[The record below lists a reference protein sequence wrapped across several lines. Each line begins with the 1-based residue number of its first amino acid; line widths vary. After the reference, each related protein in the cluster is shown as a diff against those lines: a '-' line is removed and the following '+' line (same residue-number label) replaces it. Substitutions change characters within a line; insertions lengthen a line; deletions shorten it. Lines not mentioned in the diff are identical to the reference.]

1 MFSRHRSLFCLSVT
15 GFHLTRT
22 LYVRFRVELCKNRRD
37 MTCVVWSLEWEGS
50 SCLVM
55 RMRGG
60 LLPLLL
66 FLSSVLGGPRPQY
79 SGGYDGEVDQSMID
93 VSAGPASF
101 ISHYLGLVSP
111 GHIRCRAGPGEVRE
125 H

>member
-1 MFSRHRSLFCLSVT
+1 M
-15 GFHLTRT
+15 
-22 LYVRFRVELCKNRRD
+22 
-37 MTCVVWSLEWEGS
+37 VWSLEWEGS

-66 FLSSVLGGPRPQY
+66 LLSSVLGGPRPQY

-93 VSAGPASF
+93 VSLGPASF
-101 ISHYLGLVSP
+101 ISH
-111 GHIRCRAGPGEVRE
+111 
-125 H
+125 